1 MRTDVINII
10 PKFLIDMSYSFEGL
24 AFISVYS
31 ESIDPKDA

>member
-10 PKFLIDMSYSFEGL
+10 PKFPTYMSYSFEGL
-24 AFISVYS
+24 TFISVYS